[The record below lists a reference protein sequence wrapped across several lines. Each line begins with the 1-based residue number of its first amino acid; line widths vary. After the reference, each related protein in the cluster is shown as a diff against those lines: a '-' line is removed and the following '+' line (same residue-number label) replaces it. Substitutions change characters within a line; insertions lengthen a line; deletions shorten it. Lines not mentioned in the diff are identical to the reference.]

1 MSDMFE
7 EFKLYLPKYL
17 SPTSS
22 KELFDNLK
30 DFPANIDKR
39 FYADSSLLD
48 EGILYQGDEIID
60 LPYADFSI
68 PKIDN
73 LKAVILTN
81 TCDNDISNERYNP
94 SYICYSP
101 LIQLTKYEQA
111 LLKRLPQ
118 KKQSITSH
126 IDDIRKQKIT
136 QIFYL
141 PKGDF
146 LENESMIIFNMT
158 SSCLS
163 ESISRDNITERRI
176 FTLSNYGFYL
186 FLFKLSLSFT
196 RFLEGVDRQHSK

>member
-1 MSDMFE
+1 MSEMFD

-30 DFPANIDKR
+30 DFPDNINKR

-48 EGILYQGDEIID
+48 ESILYQGDGIID
-60 LPYADFSI
+60 LPYADFLIS
-68 PKIDN
+68 KIEN

-101 LIQLTKYEQA
+101 LIQLAKYEKA
-111 LLKRLPQ
+111 LLKKFPQ
-118 KKQSITSH
+118 KKQSINSH

-141 PKGDF
+141 PSGAF

-163 ESISRDNITERRI
+163 ESIPRDNITERKI

-186 FLFKLSLSFT
+186 FLFKLSLHFT
-196 RFLEGVDRQHSK
+196 RIFEGVDRQHSK